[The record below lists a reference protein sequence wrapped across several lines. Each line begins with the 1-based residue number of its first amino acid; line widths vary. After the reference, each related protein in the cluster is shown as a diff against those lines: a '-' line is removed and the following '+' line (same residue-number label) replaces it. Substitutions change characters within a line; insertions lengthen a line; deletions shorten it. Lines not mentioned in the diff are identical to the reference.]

1 MAPWRRRFTSENRL
15 SVAWAF
21 RQLASADMLAPFET
35 PPAVSLACI
44 KESRGACLMTLSRR
58 FAAPRSTSIAA
69 AVALALAAGLLAGCH
84 KPGAGGPAAAAS
96 APAAVLL
103 ISPEDV
109 RTIGLQ
115 AHATGPVITG
125 SVQPERRADLRA
137 EVSAVVLQVL
147 KENGEP
153 VHKGDLLVR
162 LDDTAIRDSL
172 RSAEESGRAAAQALD
187 QAQRTY
193 TRVKTLQAEG
203 MSSQQALDDAEV
215 RRNSAQSDRVA
226 ADSRSVAARQQLAR
240 TEVRAPFDG
249 VVSDRKASAGDTAA
263 IGKELL
269 KVIDPASMRVE
280 GLVSADRMGDIQA
293 GQPVQFRI
301 NGFDKNDFVGKVRH
315 VNASADAVTR
325 QVAVIVDFAP
335 GTAPKVAG
343 LYAEGQISSSAS
355 QALLLPEA
363 AVVKEGDAAYV
374 WRLSGNTLAKTPVV
388 LGERDARLGN
398 VVIASGV
405 AVGDRVLRTPGSA
418 LSSGQKFEM
427 AKPAAQAA
435 SVAPGV

>member
-1 MAPWRRRFTSENRL
+1 
-15 SVAWAF
+15 
-21 RQLASADMLAPFET
+21 
-35 PPAVSLACI
+35 
-44 KESRGACLMTLSRR
+44 MTLSRR
-58 FAAPRSTSIAA
+58 FAAPRSTTLAA
-69 AVALALAAGLLAGCH
+69 ALALAFAAGLLAGCH
-84 KPGAGGPAAAAS
+84 KPGGAGPAGAAS
-96 APAAVLL
+96 APAAALL

-109 RTIGLQ
+109 RTVGLQ
-115 AHATGPVITG
+115 AHASGPVITG

-137 EVSAVVLQVL
+137 ELSAVVLQVL

-162 LDDTAIRDSL
+162 LDDTSIRDSL
-172 RSAEESGRAAAQALD
+172 QSAQESSRAAAQALD
-187 QAQRTY
+187 QAQRAL

-226 ADSRSVAARQQLAR
+226 ADSRTVAARQQLTR

-249 VVSDRKASAGDTAA
+249 VVSDRKVSAGDTAA

-269 KVIDPASMRVE
+269 KVIDPASMRFE

-293 GQPVQFRI
+293 GQTVLFRI
-301 NGFDKNDFVGKVRH
+301 NGFDKGDFAGKVRH
-315 VNASADAVTR
+315 VDASADSVTR

-343 LYAEGQISSSAS
+343 LYAEGQISSGAS

-363 AVVKEGDAAYV
+363 AIVKEGDKAYV
-374 WRLSGNTLAKTPVV
+374 WRLVDGALAKTPVK

-398 VVIASGV
+398 VVVASGI
-405 AVGDRVLRTPGSA
+405 AAGDRVLRTPGSTLA
-418 LSSGQKFEM
+418 NGQKFEL
-427 AKPAAQAA
+427 AKPVAPAA
-435 SVAPGV
+435 SVAPGA

>member
-1 MAPWRRRFTSENRL
+1 
-15 SVAWAF
+15 
-21 RQLASADMLAPFET
+21 
-35 PPAVSLACI
+35 
-44 KESRGACLMTLSRR
+44 MTLSRR
-58 FAAPRSTSIAA
+58 SAAPRSTAIAA
-69 AVALALAAGLLAGCH
+69 VLALACAAGLLAGCH
-84 KPGAGGPAAAAS
+84 KPGAAAAADAAS
-96 APAAVLL
+96 APAAALL

-109 RTIGLQ
+109 RTVGLET
-115 AHATGPVITG
+115 HASGPVITG

-147 KENGEP
+147 KENGEV

-172 RSAEESGRAAAQALD
+172 QSAEESARAAAQALD

-226 ADSRSVAARQQLAR
+226 ADSRTATARQQRTR

-249 VVSDRKASAGDTAA
+249 VVSDRKVSAGDTAA

-269 KVIDPASMRVE
+269 KVIDPASMRFE
-280 GLVSADRMGDIQA
+280 GLVSADRMGDIRVGQA
-293 GQPVQFRI
+293 VQFRI
-301 NGFDKNDFVGKVRH
+301 NGFERNDFVGQVRH
-315 VNASADAVTR
+315 VDASADAVTR

-343 LYAEGQISSSAS
+343 LYAEGRISSDAS

-363 AVVKEGDAAYV
+363 AVVKEGDKAYV
-374 WRLSGNTLAKTPVV
+374 WRLGSSSLAKTPVK

-398 VVIASGV
+398 VVVQSGIV
-405 AVGDRVLRTPGSA
+405 AGDRVLRAPGST
-418 LSSGQKFEM
+418 LTNGQKFEL
-427 AKPAAQAA
+427 AKPVAPAA
-435 SVAPGV
+435 SVAPGA

>member
-1 MAPWRRRFTSENRL
+1 
-15 SVAWAF
+15 
-21 RQLASADMLAPFET
+21 
-35 PPAVSLACI
+35 
-44 KESRGACLMTLSRR
+44 MTLSRR
-58 FAAPRSTSIAA
+58 FAAPRSTALAA
-69 AVALALAAGLLAGCH
+69 ALALAFAAGLLAGCN
-84 KPGAGGPAAAAS
+84 KPGAAGPASAAS
-96 APAAVLL
+96 APAAALL

-109 RTIGLQ
+109 RTVGLQ

-137 EVSAVVLQVL
+137 EVSAVVLQVI

-162 LDDTAIRDSL
+162 LDDTSIRDSL
-172 RSAEESGRAAAQALD
+172 QSAQESSRAAAQALD
-187 QAQRTY
+187 QAQRTL

-215 RRNSAQSDRVA
+215 RRNTAQSDRVA
-226 ADSRSVAARQQLAR
+226 ADSRTVTARQQLTR

-249 VVSDRKASAGDTAA
+249 VVSDRKVSAGDTAA

-269 KVIDPASMRVE
+269 KVIDPASMRFE

-293 GQPVQFRI
+293 GQTVLFRI
-301 NGFDKNDFVGKVRH
+301 NGFDKSDFVGKVRH
-315 VNASADAVTR
+315 VDASADSVTR

-343 LYAEGQISSSAS
+343 LYAEGQISSAAS

-363 AVVKEGDAAYV
+363 AIVKEGDKAYV
-374 WRLSGNTLAKTPVV
+374 WRLVGGALAKTPVK

-398 VVIASGV
+398 VVVASGIQ
-405 AVGDRVLRTPGSA
+405 AGDRVLRTPGST
-418 LSSGQKFEM
+418 LTNGQKFEL
-427 AKPAAQAA
+427 AKPVAPAA
-435 SVAPGV
+435 SVAPGA